1 MLLAG
6 TILTPVLVALL
17 SVVQSLW
24 IPRYLAPA
32 FALAVIAAVAG
43 CSGIWRRIAARWPGA
58 QCTSGLVS
66 ATIATVALGTLVVA
80 GPFRDDSPN
89 RDGMRSAV
97 AYVTGQLQP
106 GDLVLASDQEHM
118 PLYHY
123 LGLREDVVPSF
134 LIVPDGNRLYP
145 VEADVNDIADR
156 LRAAPRIFVVRNAG
170 RSIDRDIIATFDGW
184 DQETHRF
191 GRVSVE
197 TFERVS

>member
-1 MLLAG
+1 MLG
-6 TILTPVLVALL
+6 
-17 SVVQSLW
+17 
-24 IPRYLAPA
+24 YLAANRRP
-32 FALAVIAAVAG
+32 LARSPVHLR
-43 CSGIWRRIAARWPGA
+43 SGIGND
-58 QCTSGLVS
+58 C
-66 ATIATVALGTLVVA
+66 
-80 GPFRDDSPN
+80 
-89 RDGMRSAV
+89 DGCAWN
-97 AYVTGQLQP
+97 A
-106 GDLVLASDQEHM
+106 
-118 PLYHY
+118 
-123 LGLREDVVPSF
+123 